1 MKWVMTLA
9 FALFAIYILL
19 GIVLYVAQR
28 QLIYLPEPYTQ
39 TLYPELTLTI
49 DGNDI
54 TVLCL
59 NTDEQCNPLGNR
71 AVLYFGG
78 NAEPVVNSASLLQ
91 QLLPKDTAVYLM
103 NYRGYG
109 TSQGEPSETVLTR
122 DAVTVYDAIVN
133 LLNTQANAS
142 TVQTSLNFEKV
153 RIDVI
158 GRSIGTGVACAL
170 ASQRDVHKLALITPF
185 DSLQAVAQAKFPL
198 YPLAWLLKD
207 TFRSDE
213 RASQIDSDT
222 LLLVAGND
230 QLIPPK
236 HASQLQS
243 AFTQLVHSEL
253 IANATHN
260 DIMTYPNAQ
269 QHLKAFLQ

>member
-1 MKWVMTLA
+1 MTLA

-28 QLIYLPEPYTQ
+28 QLIYLPQPYTQ

-49 DGNDI
+49 
-54 TVLCL
+54 
-59 NTDEQCNPLGNR
+59 
-71 AVLYFGG
+71 
-78 NAEPVVNSASLLQ
+78 
-91 QLLPKDTAVYLM
+91 
-103 NYRGYG
+103 
-109 TSQGEPSETVLTR
+109 
-122 DAVTVYDAIVN
+122 
-133 LLNTQANAS
+133 
-142 TVQTSLNFEKV
+142 
-153 RIDVI
+153 
-158 GRSIGTGVACAL
+158 
-170 ASQRDVHKLALITPF
+170 
-185 DSLQAVAQAKFPL
+185 
-198 YPLAWLLKD
+198 LAWLLKD

-243 AFTQLVHSEL
+243 AFTQPVRSKLV
-253 IANATHN
+253 ANATHN
-260 DIMTYPNAQ
+260 DIMKYPNAQ